1 LNYFF
6 AQGYELGVYNIVRM
20 REMEDEKKTFYVA
33 DIETKEIHN
42 GHCSKVSE
50 DAKGVNTLVL
60 EERND
65 AEIFL
70 DKLGFEECD
79 HCQPHILKLE

>member
-1 LNYFF
+1 M
-6 AQGYELGVYNIVRM
+6 M
-20 REMEDEKKTFYVA
+20 REVKDAKKIHYVA
-33 DIETKEIHN
+33 DIETKEIHDS
-42 GHCSKVSE
+42 HCSKVSA

-60 EERND
+60 EEEYD

-79 HCQPHILKLE
+79 ECQPHIVKLE